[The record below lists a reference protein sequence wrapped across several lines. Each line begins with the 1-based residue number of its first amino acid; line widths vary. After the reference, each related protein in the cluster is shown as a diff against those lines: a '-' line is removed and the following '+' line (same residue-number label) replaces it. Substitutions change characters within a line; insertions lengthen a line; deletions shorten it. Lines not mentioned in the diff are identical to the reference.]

1 MGPND
6 EQRELIRS
14 IIREMVD
21 LEPGH
26 NCGLSTEER
35 AWLADGAKNFDAKNW
50 PLLSEFVGLLRK
62 ALIIVMLSVILAL
75 IWQGVGA
82 SAEKYF
88 SKSEQVQK

>member
-1 MGPND
+1 MY
-6 EQRELIRS
+6 LI
-14 IIREMVD
+14 INEMM
-21 LEPGH
+21 EMKPGH

-88 SKSEQVQK
+88 SKSGQVEK